1 MKTKRYTLTL
11 SIELYERLDQTAK
24 FSKKKKSQILRDA
37 LENYL
42 DEMEDFAPAIEALE
56 DLKDGKYQKLDSI
69 IKKLKC

>member
-1 MKTKRYTLTL
+1 MNKRCTFSL
-11 SIELYERLDQTAK
+11 SQNLFDRLDKTANI
-24 FSKKKKSQILRDA
+24 SKKKKAQILRDA

-56 DLKDGKYQKLDSI
+56 DLKGGDSKKLDSI